1 VIASLTL
8 TPFDAT
14 RWVARSPE
22 GHHLL
27 VGDVAKAILSCASSA
42 DSDEA
47 AFEALRHTR
56 PDITRQRFDATLAKF
71 RELLAKPPIK
81 PVTRSNLTVLTPDQV
96 AVLARPFAGLFHP
109 RIFLPLFL
117 STVALSAY
125 LSGYQLD
132 LKAAQC
138 VLETPLDV
146 AIVTATLLISVL
158 VHELGHAA
166 ALLARGRRPGV
177 IGAGMYAYIL
187 PVAYVE
193 LNEAWSLPMRDRL
206 VVNLGGITTHLLFG
220 LLVAG
225 IAELTPSYQTLLH
238 GASLTIFSIAAVQ
251 LLPFLRR
258 DGYWVLT
265 DLLRTPNLI
274 GTPFKPTAHALLKAR
289 TWRDRATLGL
299 TLAYLTANATFLAI
313 AAYLLVAPVTGI
325 VQNAASSIRY
335 GAIVPSLLSLQTL
348 MTLVAFALVASAI
361 TSRINQ
367 LRRRR
372 AGEGN

>member
-1 VIASLTL
+1 MPSLTL

-27 VGDVAKAILSCASSA
+27 VGEVAKSILICASSA
-42 DSDEA
+42 DSDET
-47 AFEALRHTR
+47 AFETLRQTL
-56 PDITRQRFDATLAKF
+56 PEISRQRFDATLAKF
-71 RELLAKPPIK
+71 REILAKPPHT
-81 PVTRSNLTVLTPDQV
+81 PVTRSNLTILNPNQV
-96 AVLARPFAGLFHP
+96 AALATPFVWIFH
-109 RIFLPLFL
+109 RRVFLSLFL
-117 STVALSAY
+117 AFVAASAY
-125 LSGYQLD
+125 LSGYQID

-138 VLETPLDV
+138 VLQTPVDV
-146 AIVTATLLISVL
+146 VVVTLTLLASLL

-166 ALLARGRRPGV
+166 ALIARGRRPGV

-220 LLVAG
+220 LLVAL
-225 IAELTPSYQTLLH
+225 IAELTPAHHTLLH
-238 GASLTIFSIAAVQ
+238 GASLTIFAIAAVQ

-274 GTPFKPTAHALLKAR
+274 ATPFKPTLRAFVNAR
-289 TWRDRATLGL
+289 HWRERVMLGL
-299 TLAYLTANATFLAI
+299 TLAYLAANASVLAI
-313 AAYLLVAPVTGI
+313 AAYLLVTPVGDI
-325 VQNAASSIRY
+325 IQNVAASFRY
-335 GAIVPSLLSLQTL
+335 GVIVPSLLSLETV
-348 MTLVAFALVASAI
+348 MTLTAFGLVASAI